1 MQNKLR
7 RILQKQDGIAIL
19 FVLCLGALFVALAA
33 ALGYAASVL
42 TANANSQLREQQAYQ
57 LAVSFSD
64 VLEQELNTETS
75 DFADFINGT
84 YMNSVA
90 YGTNIYTQES
100 GKTVINGPEEKPKVA
115 EEADKLTLTLQRRPG
130 TEADDLTADI
140 PIHYSDAENLAKKLT
155 EMESTEHTVKDLE
168 LDITVKAE
176 KDGVSYAYTVN
187 YVRSA
192 HYDVYYTLNND
203 DTTHYDWDPNERKFY
218 VDGDVDGDKDKDVKV
233 TDTNNLQV
241 TLHYNTTPKPTN
253 ITYTRGL
260 RSQKGAT

>member
-19 FVLCLGALFVALAA
+19 IVLCLGALFVALAA

-64 VLEQELNTETS
+64 VLEQELKDKDSE
-75 DFADFINGT
+75 FAKFINDT
-84 YMNSVA
+84 YMYSVA

-100 GKTVINGPEEKPKVA
+100 GKTVMNGSA
-115 EEADKLTLTLQRRPG
+115 ADTNAANADKLTLTLQRRPG
-130 TEADDLTADI
+130 TEADYLTAGRSI
-140 PIHYSDAENLAKKLT
+140 PYSDADDLATALS
-155 EMESTEHTVKDLE
+155 EMESSTHTVKDLE
-168 LDITVKAE
+168 LDVTVKAE

-192 HYDVYYTLNND
+192 HYEVSYYTLNTD
-203 DTTHYDWDPNERKFY
+203 DTTHYDWDEEEKKFCVGDIKVG
-218 VDGDVDGDKDKDVKV
+218 VDDRP
-233 TDTNNLQV
+233 TV

>member
-19 FVLCLGALFVALAA
+19 LVLCLGALFVALAA

-64 VLEQELNTETS
+64 VLEQELKDETS
-75 DFADFINGT
+75 EFADFINDT

-100 GKTVINGPEEKPKVA
+100 GKTVMNGSA
-115 EEADKLTLTLQRRPG
+115 AGTNAAAEADKLTLTLQRRPG
-130 TEADDLTADI
+130 AEADYLTAGIPIPYSTADDL
-140 PIHYSDAENLAKKLT
+140 AETLSGKQSP
-155 EMESTEHTVKDLE
+155 EYTVKDLE

-192 HYDVYYTLNND
+192 HYDVLYYTLDND
-203 DTTHYDWDPNERKFY
+203 DATHYTWNASDKKFHAGAAT
-218 VDGDVDGDKDKDVKV
+218 VDV
-233 TDTNNLQV
+233 TGANNPKV
-241 TLHYNTTPKPTN
+241 TLHYNTTQKPTGV
-253 ITYTRGL
+253 TYTRGV

>member
-19 FVLCLGALFVALAA
+19 LVLCLGALFVALAA

-75 DFADFINGT
+75 DFAKFINET

-100 GKTVINGPEEKPKVA
+100 GKTVMNGSA
-115 EEADKLTLTLQRRPG
+115 AGTNAAGADKLTLTLQRRPG
-130 TEADDLTADI
+130 AEADDLTAGI
-140 PIHYSDAENLAKKLT
+140 PIPYSDADDLAKTLSDKDNAT
-155 EMESTEHTVKDLE
+155 HTVKDLE

-176 KDGVSYAYTVN
+176 KDGVNYAYTVN

-192 HYDVYYTLNND
+192 HYDVLYYTLDND
-203 DTTHYDWDPNERKFY
+203 DATHYTWNASDKKFHAGAAT
-218 VDGDVDGDKDKDVKV
+218 VDV
-233 TDTNNLQV
+233 TGANNPKV
-241 TLHYNTTPKPTN
+241 TLHYNTNGKPTGV
-253 ITYTRGL
+253 TYTRGL

>member
-19 FVLCLGALFVALAA
+19 LVLCLGALFVALAA

-42 TANANSQLREQQAYQ
+42 TANANSQLREQQTYQ

-64 VLEQELNTETS
+64 VLEKELNKDSE
-75 DFADFINGT
+75 FAKFINKT

-100 GKTVINGPEEKPKVA
+100 GKTVMNGSA
-115 EEADKLTLTLQRRPG
+115 AATNAAEADKLTLTLQRRPG
-130 TEADDLTADI
+130 TEADYLTAGRSI
-140 PIHYSDAENLAKKLT
+140 PYSDADDLAKTLS
-155 EMESTEHTVKDLE
+155 EMESTTHTVKDLE
-168 LDITVKAE
+168 LDVTVQAE

-192 HYDVYYTLNND
+192 HYNVYYTLDTD
-203 DTTHYDWDPNERKFY
+203 DTTHYRWDATGKKFY
-218 VDGDVDGDKDKDVKV
+218 VSKIDEEGVKV
-233 TDTNNLQV
+233 TDTYKPTV
-241 TLHYNTTPKPTN
+241 TLHYDTTQKPTGV
-253 ITYTRGL
+253 TYTRGL

>member
-19 FVLCLGALFVALAA
+19 LVLCLGALFVALAA

-64 VLEQELNTETS
+64 VLEKELNTETS
-75 DFADFINGT
+75 EFADFINGT

-100 GKTVINGPEEKPKVA
+100 GKTVMNGSA
-115 EEADKLTLTLQRRPG
+115 AGTNAAGADKLTLTLQRRPG
-130 TEADDLTADI
+130 AEADYLTAGIPIPYSDADDL
-140 PIHYSDAENLAKKLT
+140 AETLSGKQ
-155 EMESTEHTVKDLE
+155 SPEHTVKDLE

-192 HYDVYYTLNND
+192 HYDVLYYTLDND
-203 DTTHYDWDPNERKFY
+203 TMHYTWNAEEKKFHAGAKT
-218 VDGDVDGDKDKDVKV
+218 VDV
-233 TDTNNLQV
+233 TGANNLQV